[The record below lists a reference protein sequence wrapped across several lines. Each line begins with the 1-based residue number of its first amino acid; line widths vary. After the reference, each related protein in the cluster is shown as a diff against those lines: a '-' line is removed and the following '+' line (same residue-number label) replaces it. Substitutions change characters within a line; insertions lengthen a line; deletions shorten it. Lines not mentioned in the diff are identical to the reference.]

1 MTYNTL
7 QHGEHTSRDVTLV
20 TLGFHMCGHC
30 LSMLIPFFRLK
41 ERQIRFGRID
51 LVWANCYRANWLS
64 GKTTWHQTIGS
75 PQPELLDKS
84 IWFSKASIH
93 FFCKPMVINKP
104 AVASARLLG
113 IGSKLYPHNMPC
125 MLSNYLTRITQGLSR
140 VRKNR
145 SGERK
150 PLLTGC
156 CYWRP
161 TEKVFKPDYSTKLES
176 CT

>member
-1 MTYNTL
+1 MVNIPFEVLLLPLDSTCA
-7 QHGEHTSRDVTLV
+7 VTV
-20 TLGFHMCGHC
+20 FRC
-30 LSMLIPFFRLK
+30 LFPFFRLK

-51 LVWANCYRANWLS
+51 LVWTNCYRANRLS

-75 PQPELLDKS
+75 PQPELLDETILFFPPNLVFES
-84 IWFSKASIH
+84 EH
-93 FFCKPMVINKP
+93 PFFCKPMVINKP

-113 IGSKLYPHNMPC
+113 IGSKLYPSNMPC

-145 SGERK
+145 LGERK

-161 TEKVFKPDYSTKLES
+161 TEKVFKPDHSTKLAS